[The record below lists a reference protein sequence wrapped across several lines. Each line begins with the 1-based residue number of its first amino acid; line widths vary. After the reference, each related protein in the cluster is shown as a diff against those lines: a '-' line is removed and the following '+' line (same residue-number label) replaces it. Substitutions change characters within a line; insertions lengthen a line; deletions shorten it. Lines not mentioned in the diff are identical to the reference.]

1 MATTGFDLMG
11 LAAPASDHGAAKHE
25 VEMFSPPPR
34 AGAALPLALAAS
46 LALTPAARA
55 APPPPPA
62 AAATQAVDPAAV
74 AAAKRMGEYLRT
86 LTSFEVVSDAAVEKV
101 LDEGDKATFAQRD
114 TYKVRRPDAFF
125 VETQSD
131 RQHRRYFYDGR
142 TFTVYAPRAGVFAK
156 GPAPATIQATL
167 AQIYKDF
174 GIALPLADLFT
185 WGVEE
190 SPPGPVQRAMHVG
203 AAKLNGVDTDQYL
216 FRGPKQQ
223 WQIWI
228 ERGARPLPRRVS
240 IVTLDD
246 PAKPAF
252 NADLTWNTAVSF
264 PPQTFA
270 FQPPSSAKPIAM
282 KLIDVEEVAP
292 EAPLP

>member
-1 MATTGFDLMG
+1 M
-11 LAAPASDHGAAKHE
+11 P
-25 VEMFSPPPR
+25 SPPPR
-34 AGAALPLALAAS
+34 AGAASLFALAVGLALAAP
-46 LALTPAARA
+46 LAHA
-55 APPPPPA
+55 APPAPGA
-62 AAATQAVDPAAV
+62 AAPSPAVDPAAL
-74 AAAKRMGEYLRT
+74 AAAKRMGDYLRT
-86 LTSFEVVSDAAVEKV
+86 LTSFEVVSDATVEKV
-101 LDEGDKATFAQRD
+101 LDDEGDKATFAERD

-142 TFTVYAPRAGVFAK
+142 TFTAYAPRAGVFAK

-174 GIALPLADLFT
+174 GIAMPLADLFT

-190 SPPGPVQRAMHVG
+190 PPPGPVQRAMHVG
-203 AAKLNGVDTDQYL
+203 SAKLNGIDTDQYL
-216 FRGPKQQ
+216 FRGPKRQ

-228 ERGARPLPRRVS
+228 ERGDRPLPRRVS

-252 NADLTWNTAVSF
+252 TADLSWNTAVSF
-264 PPQTFA
+264 PPATFA
-270 FQPPSSAKPIAM
+270 FQPPSSAKPIAL
-282 KLIDVEEVAP
+282 KLIGVEEAP
-292 EAPLP
+292 PDAPRR